1 MLSSLAKWSKQ
12 RSAWLVLALS
22 ATVLLGLALYFQYQM
37 NLQPCMLCVYARA
50 ALTGVILAALIAL
63 ISPTNGLLRWI
74 ALFTFA
80 ASSVWGFMITQEH
93 IGVEE
98 LVQSGGLY
106 TCSLFPEFPLG
117 LPLDKWFPE
126 IFNPTGMCGDVAWR
140 FMDLSMPVWTRVI
153 FVVYCLLALMLIFSQ
168 FKKKKYNPY
177 D

>member
-22 ATVLLGLALYFQYQM
+22 ATMLLAVALYFQYQM

-50 ALTGVILAALIAL
+50 ALTGVILAALIGL
-63 ISPTNGLLRWI
+63 IAPTNSLLRW
-74 ALFTFA
+74 AGLLTFT
-80 ASSVWGFMITQEH
+80 ASSVWGLVITHEH
-93 IGVEE
+93 VNVEE
-98 LVQSGGLY
+98 LVQSGALY

-126 IFNPTGMCGDVAWR
+126 VFNPTGMCGDIAWR
-140 FMDLSMPVWTRVI
+140 FMDFSMPVWTRVI
-153 FVVYCLLALMLIFSQ
+153 FVVYALLSITLVFSQ

>member
-22 ATVLLGLALYFQYQM
+22 AAMLLGLALYFQYQM

-50 ALTGVILAALIAL
+50 ALTGVLLAALIAL
-63 ISPTNGLLRWI
+63 VSPSSGLLRWI
-74 ALFTFA
+74 ALLTFTS
-80 ASSVWGFMITQEH
+80 SSVWGLMVTHEH
-93 IGVEE
+93 VGVEE
-98 LVQSGGLY
+98 IVQSGGLY

-126 IFNPTGMCGDVAWR
+126 VFNPTGMCGDIAWR

-153 FVVYCLLALMLIFSQ
+153 FAVFSLLSLMLIFSQ

>member
-22 ATVLLGLALYFQYQM
+22 AAVLLGLALYFQYQM

-50 ALTGVILAALIAL
+50 ALTGVLLAALIAL
-63 ISPTNGLLRWI
+63 IAPASALVRWI
-74 ALFTFA
+74 AFIVLS
-80 ASSVWGFMITQEH
+80 ASAVWGFAITHEH
-93 IGVEE
+93 VAVEQ

-106 TCSLFPEFPLG
+106 SCSLFPEFPLG
-117 LPLDKWFPE
+117 LPLDKWLPE
-126 IFNPTGMCGDVAWR
+126 VFNPTGMCGDIAWR

-153 FVVYCLLALMLIFSQ
+153 FVVYSLLALLLILSQ

>member
-80 ASSVWGFMITQEH
+80 ASSVWGFNDHPGTH
-93 IGVEE
+93 RCRG
-98 LVQSGGLY
+98 
-106 TCSLFPEFPLG
+106 
-117 LPLDKWFPE
+117 
-126 IFNPTGMCGDVAWR
+126 TGAIRR
-140 FMDLSMPVWTRVI
+140 FIHL
-153 FVVYCLLALMLIFSQ
+153 
-168 FKKKKYNPY
+168 
-177 D
+177 

>member
-50 ALTGVILAALIAL
+50 ALTGVILAALVAL

-74 ALFTFA
+74 ALFTFS
-80 ASSVWGFMITQEH
+80 ASSVWGVMITHEH

-106 TCSLFPEFPLG
+106 TCGCF
-117 LPLDKWFPE
+117 
-126 IFNPTGMCGDVAWR
+126 
-140 FMDLSMPVWTRVI
+140 LSFHWV
-153 FVVYCLLALMLIFSQ
+153 CL
-168 FKKKKYNPY
+168 
-177 D
+177 